1 VVTFIG
7 NIGQANYIASKSGII
22 GLTKASATE
31 LAKFGIRVNA
41 VVPGFIRTDMT
52 EKLVDNVKKI

>member
-1 VVTFIG
+1 LARQI
-7 NIGQANYIASKSGII
+7 NIASKSGII